1 MGELMSGEMIDRIKG
16 LLENARKKVAM
27 EVNMTLLNTYWQI
40 GKIIVEDE
48 QQHSNRAEYGK
59 QTIQTL
65 SKVLTRDYGKGFS
78 RSNLQNMR
86 SIYLAYPKCQSLT
99 GTLVGSGTETAD

>member
-40 GKIIVEDE
+40 
-48 QQHSNRAEYGK
+48 
-59 QTIQTL
+59 
-65 SKVLTRDYGKGFS
+65 
-78 RSNLQNMR
+78 
-86 SIYLAYPKCQSLT
+86 
-99 GTLVGSGTETAD
+99 

>member
-27 EVNMTLLNTYWQI
+27 EVNMTLLSTYWQI

-59 QTIQTL
+59 QTIH
-65 SKVLTRDYGKGFS
+65 
-78 RSNLQNMR
+78 
-86 SIYLAYPKCQSLT
+86 A
-99 GTLVGSGTETAD
+99 